1 MPMLAPP
8 LPNRDEPPGQASQR
22 APDPNSTATASNTSA
37 STDPDATVTPTVLDL
52 FLGFLGLGM
61 IGFGGV
67 LPLAHRLVVEKKRWL
82 NEAEFTDMLGLCQ
95 FLPGGNILNLAVA
108 IGMKFHGFK
117 GAIASL
123 TAIIAAPSAVVIALG
138 TIYTEFNGPHL
149 QHMFAGLAA
158 AAAGLLISTALK
170 LAVPIRKKP
179 LAIGIACLFF
189 LAIAILRLPL
199 LPTMLVLI
207 PLSIGVTWRAAR

>member
-1 MPMLAPP
+1 MLAPT
-8 LPNRDEPPGQASQR
+8 LPAAPPSPA
-22 APDPNSTATASNTSA
+22 ADV
-37 STDPDATVTPTVLDL
+37 TVTPTVMDL

-82 NEAEFTDMLGLCQ
+82 NEAEFTDLLGLCQ

-108 IGMKFHGFK
+108 IGMRFHGPR
-117 GAIASL
+117 GAMASL
-123 TAIIAAPSAVVIALG
+123 FAIIAAPSAVVIALG
-138 TIYTEFNGPHL
+138 SIYTRFNGPHL

-170 LAVPIRKKP
+170 IAVPIRRKP
-179 LAIGIACLFF
+179 IAIVIACLFF
-189 LAIAILRLPL
+189 IAIAVLRLPL
-199 LPTMLVLI
+199 LPTMAVLV
-207 PLSIGVTWRAAR
+207 PLSLAVTWRAAK